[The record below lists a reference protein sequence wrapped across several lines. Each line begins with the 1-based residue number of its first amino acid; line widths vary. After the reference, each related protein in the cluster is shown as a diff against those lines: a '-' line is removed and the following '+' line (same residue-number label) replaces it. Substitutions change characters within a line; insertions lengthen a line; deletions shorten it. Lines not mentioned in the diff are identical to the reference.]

1 MKVSDIFDTI
11 MDINRLIDVML
22 QNKHDLATQDIEKIC
37 NTNYI
42 GTNYCG
48 SRLPC
53 GLCLITNQPCP
64 MCPIVFGGPTC
75 STTISNIAK

>member
-1 MKVSDIFDTI
+1 
-11 MDINRLIDVML
+11 MDACNS
-22 QNKHDLATQDIEKIC
+22 

-42 GTNYCG
+42 GTDYAPVGTYPNADNCG

-64 MCPIVFGGPTC
+64 MRPIVFGGPTC
-75 STTISNIAK
+75 STTISDIAK

>member
-1 MKVSDIFDTI
+1 
-11 MDINRLIDVML
+11 MDACNS
-22 QNKHDLATQDIEKIC
+22 

-42 GTNYCG
+42 GTDYAPSTAHPSTVGTYSNADNCR

-64 MCPIVFGGPTC
+64 MYPIVFGGPTC

>member
-1 MKVSDIFDTI
+1 
-11 MDINRLIDVML
+11 MDACDSNANHI
-22 QNKHDLATQDIEKIC
+22 
-37 NTNYI
+37 NTNYTPSTAQPSTV
-42 GTNYCG
+42 GTYSNADNCS

-64 MCPIVFGGPTC
+64 MRPIAFGWPTC

>member
-1 MKVSDIFDTI
+1 
-11 MDINRLIDVML
+11 MD
-22 QNKHDLATQDIEKIC
+22 AC
-37 NTNYI
+37 NFNTV
-42 GTNYCG
+42 GTYPNADNCS

-64 MCPIVFGGPTC
+64 MYPIVFGWPTC

>member
-1 MKVSDIFDTI
+1 
-11 MDINRLIDVML
+11 MD
-22 QNKHDLATQDIEKIC
+22 AC
-37 NTNYI
+37 NSNANYI
-42 GTNYCG
+42 NTNYCG

-53 GLCLITNQPCP
+53 GLCRITNQPCP